1 MNTTKNLKR
10 LPLLIISLLFSCL
23 LLTGCVGSKQSDA
36 QVQKAFDSFTEN
48 IFLTEIQQD
57 GLTFN
62 YTLAHPESYGI
73 DAPATTLGDYSLSAM
88 KENLASTENYLS
100 ALKDFSYRQLS
111 QEQKLTYDI
120 LKNYLKQEL
129 DGSNYLLYNNVLSK
143 TIGIQAQLP
152 VLFAEYNFSDK
163 ASVDCYLSLLS
174 DIERYF
180 NQILSFEEIKIKN
193 NLFMSHTTA
202 EDIIAQCQNFISK
215 TEDNLLIQIFNDRI
229 ETIAGLS
236 ENEKKEYKEKNK
248 DIVLNSVIP
257 AYKNIISFMTE
268 YKDSGIN
275 SGGLCYFP
283 EGKEYYQYLVSTSTG
298 SSKTI
303 KEIDKILDEYL
314 ASSMEKMQAIAIKDV
329 SILEKAENLTYPL
342 TDPAK
347 ILTYLEKA
355 IEKDYPAMESVDYSI
370 KYVHESLQPDISPA
384 FYLTPPIDDS
394 SINSIYINP
403 YKDYNM
409 DTIFTTLAHEGY
421 PGHLYQNVYFNRTA
435 PSPIRSILGCT
446 GYSEGWATYVE
457 MDSYF
462 LSGIEETLAAFLSAN
477 NLASL
482 CMYGK
487 IDVGVNYYGWDLEKT
502 SAYLRQFGVEDPAII
517 KEIHQ
522 SMIAEPG
529 NYLNYILGCIEF
541 KELRKTAEEKLGGDF
556 SLKDFHELILST
568 GPCTFDT
575 LREQLK
581 NWMKK

>member
-1 MNTTKNLKR
+1 MNTTKNPKR

-23 LLTGCVGSKQSDA
+23 LLTGCFGSKQSDA

-62 YTLAHPESYGI
+62 YTLAHPEIYGI

-88 KENLASTENYLS
+88 KENLASAENYLS

-502 SAYLRQFGVEDPAII
+502 SAYLRQFGIEDPAII